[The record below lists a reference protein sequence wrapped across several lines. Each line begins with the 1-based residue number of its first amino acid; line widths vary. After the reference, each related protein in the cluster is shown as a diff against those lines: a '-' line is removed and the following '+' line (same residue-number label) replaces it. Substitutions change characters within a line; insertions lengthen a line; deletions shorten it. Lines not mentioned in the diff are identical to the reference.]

1 MFSSTLLVATAAL
14 AGLVSA
20 QTLNYTTSG
29 PLNITAS
36 QVPISQRDTWCSSQM
51 ITCPQICGGQAYP
64 NTCNPNDLTYVCTCT
79 DGSHPNISSY
89 QQTLPFFVCTQWKAN
104 CIENNEMDLTAQQ
117 ACLSVTCGSKNA
129 SAVGTSGGGSGSG
142 SGSGSS
148 SSSVSTSS
156 ATAAATSGSQS
167 SSTSSSKG
175 LAAATNFA
183 SSYGTQLLAGG
194 MLAAFG
200 LAL

>member
-1 MFSSTLLVATAAL
+1 MQSRKSNHPESVRKH
-14 AGLVSA
+14 SA
-20 QTLNYTTSG
+20 DS
-29 PLNITAS
+29 
-36 QVPISQRDTWCSSQM
+36 
-51 ITCPQICGGQAYP
+51 PQ
-64 NTCNPNDLTYVCTCT
+64 NDLTYVCTCT

-129 SAVGTSGGGSGSG
+129 SAVPGASGGSGS
-142 SGSGSS
+142 
-148 SSSVSTSS
+148 STSAGTTTPTAS
-156 ATAAATSGSQS
+156 ATGGSQS